1 MNTNEKIH
9 QAFNNR
15 ETVEIENIFK
25 PNTMK
30 QSITKQ
36 QIHLF
41 LSLKEQYESKRPM
54 TESEEFTMWDIQ
66 SKLWQQNG
74 GKFRTGMRIKTK

>member
-1 MNTNEKIH
+1 MN
-9 QAFNNR
+9 
-15 ETVEIENIFK
+15 
-25 PNTMK
+25 
-30 QSITKQ
+30 TKQ

-66 SKLWQQNG
+66 SKLWEANG

>member
-1 MNTNEKIH
+1 
-9 QAFNNR
+9 
-15 ETVEIENIFK
+15 
-25 PNTMK
+25 MK

-41 LSLKEQYESKRPM
+41 LSLKEQYESNRPM

-66 SKLWQQNG
+66 SKLWQENG